1 SRSRTKRRAGACG
14 RRDKTKREGGEM
26 AKLRST
32 VGVALAALLCPALS
46 LAPGSYPNRAIK
58 IIVPFAPGGA
68 SDFVGRIMQPRLA
81 ELLGQPVVIENRGG
95 AAGTIGMEV
104 AARSAPDGYT
114 LVLGNVG
121 STAINPGVFTNL
133 SINNLKDFIPVTQV
147 VDVPGVLIVH
157 PSVAAN
163 SVKEL
168 VAYVKANPGKLNYAS
183 PGSGSQNRLEMEIL
197 RTVEGGMD
205 MVHVPYKGGA
215 GPAVTGLVAGET
227 QMMFTTVSSAMG
239 HIKSGRLKALAI
251 TSPQRIK
258 ELPEVPTMREAGYVD
273 GSSGS
278 WQGVLV
284 PVGTPSAVVDR
295 LFEVLVQTMKA
306 PDVIER
312 LSKGG
317 AEAVTSPSPKA
328 FAEFVAVETQG
339 PRALV
344 LRLDQ
349 GRRRARLARP
359 GEEVHQRDQAGNEK
373 GERRRHEA
381 RRRLYRHKHAK
392 GICRRKD
399 RLDRRH
405 DADDGG
411 ARHQERGRAGSAAH
425 GGG

>member
-1 SRSRTKRRAGACG
+1 MMKR
-14 RRDKTKREGGEM
+14 
-26 AKLRST
+26 KLALWA
-32 VGVALAALLCPALS
+32 ALALALGPTLLQAQS
-46 LAPGSYPNRAIK
+46 SYPNRGVK

-68 SDFVGRIMQPRLA
+68 SDFVGRIIQPRLS
-81 ELLGQPVVIENRGG
+81 ELLGQPIVIENRGG

-133 SINNLKDFIPVTQV
+133 SINNLRDFIPVTQV

-157 PSVAAN
+157 PSVPVS

-197 RTVEGGMD
+197 RTAERGMD

-227 QMMFTTVSSAMG
+227 QMMFSTVSSAMG
-239 HIKSGRLKALAI
+239 HIKGGRLKALAI
-251 TSPQRIK
+251 TSPNRIK
-258 ELPEVPTMREAGYVD
+258 ELPDLPTMKESGYVD

-284 PVGTPSAVVDR
+284 PAGTPREVVER
-295 LFEVLVQTMKA
+295 LYAVLVQTMKT

-312 LSKGG
+312 LAKGG
-317 AEAVTSPSPKA
+317 AEAVTSSSPKT
-328 FAEFVAVETQG
+328 FAEFIAAETRRWGKVAKESG
-339 PRALV
+339 A
-344 LRLDQ
+344 
-349 GRRRARLARP
+349 
-359 GEEVHQRDQAGNEK
+359 
-373 GERRRHEA
+373 
-381 RRRLYRHKHAK
+381 
-392 GICRRKD
+392 I
-399 RLDRRH
+399 
-405 DADDGG
+405 AD
-411 ARHQERGRAGSAAH
+411 
-425 GGG
+425 

>member
-1 SRSRTKRRAGACG
+1 MKR
-14 RRDKTKREGGEM
+14 
-26 AKLRST
+26 KLA
-32 VGVALAALLCPALS
+32 VWVALALALCPALS
-46 LAPGSYPNRAIK
+46 QAQSSYPNRSVK

-68 SDFVGRIMQPRLA
+68 SDFVARIMQPRLS
-81 ELLGQPVVIENRGG
+81 ELLGQPIVIENRGG

-104 AARSAPDGYT
+104 AARSAPDGYA

-157 PSVAAN
+157 PSVPVN

-197 RTVEGGMD
+197 RTAEGGMD

-227 QMMFTTVSSAMG
+227 QMMFSTVSSAMG
-239 HIKSGRLKALAI
+239 HIKGGRLKALAI
-251 TSPQRIK
+251 TSPKRIK
-258 ELPEVPTMREAGYVD
+258 ELPEVPTMKESGYAD

-284 PVGTPSAVVDR
+284 PAGTPREIVER
-295 LFEVLVQTMKA
+295 LYGVLVHTMKT

-312 LSKGG
+312 LAKGG
-317 AEAVTSPSPKA
+317 AEAVTSSSPKA
-328 FAEFVAVETQG
+328 FADFVESETQRWG
-339 PRALV
+339 KV
-344 LRLDQ
+344 
-349 GRRRARLARP
+349 
-359 GEEVHQRDQAGNEK
+359 
-373 GERRRHEA
+373 
-381 RRRLYRHKHAK
+381 AK
-392 GICRRKD
+392 ESGAI
-399 RLDRRH
+399 
-405 DADDGG
+405 AD
-411 ARHQERGRAGSAAH
+411 
-425 GGG
+425 